1 MRNGVSGFSNRLPS
15 GTLRAM
21 KLLKFLIVL
30 GLAAAIFGTAGYFA
44 YLLYYKPA
52 KVEQAQAKAAAE
64 APPPTPPPDYS
75 IPAFEKALALQ
86 KAGKLIEARDA
97 MLNFI
102 AQ

>member
-44 YLLYYKPA
+44 YLLYYFFSPICYYILCLDNFVLSLHDRGSFTLK
-52 KVEQAQAKAAAE
+52 Q
-64 APPPTPPPDYS
+64 Y
-75 IPAFEKALALQ
+75 LAC
-86 KAGKLIEARDA
+86 
-97 MLNFI
+97 
-102 AQ
+102 